1 MIKEAIVDSGIWI
14 ASKIEGSENKKAESI
29 LEAFS
34 NSNIKKIYITNY
46 VLLESVNFLLRKK
59 HFDIALEIY
68 DYLTKTDRINLIH
81 IDENMSMRIRELF
94 EKYKTFSVT
103 DCSMIVL
110 AEDYNIKYL
119 FSLDSDFDK
128 VKGLIRKESF

>member
-14 ASKIEGSENKKAESI
+14 ASKIEGSENKKATSI

-34 NSNIKKIYITNY
+34 NSNINKIYITNY
-46 VLLESVNFLLRKK
+46 ILLESVNFLLRKK
-59 HFDIALEIY
+59 HFDVALEIY
-68 DYLTKTDRINLIH
+68 DYLTKTDRINIIH
-81 IDENMSMRIRELF
+81 IDENMSIRIRELF
-94 EKYKTFSVT
+94 EKYKTFSIT

-119 FSLDSDFDK
+119 FSFDSDFDK
-128 VKGLIRKESF
+128 VRSIIRKETL